1 MRNPG
6 INNELE
12 NLISTYLGEQNLDLV
27 EFIYRQEG
35 RNLVLRILV
44 DKPEGGISIGEC
56 AALNQQISSFLDE
69 KNLIEGSYLLE
80 VSSPGLDRPL
90 KTNKDF
96 LRCLNREARFFL
108 TEQINGKIE
117 FKGLIR
123 EVKAES
129 INVEID
135 GQNIEVPFSKIF
147 RVKQFIQ

>member
-1 MRNPG
+1 MRNPE

-12 NLISTYLGEQNLDLV
+12 SLISTYLGAQNLDLV
-27 EFIYRQEG
+27 EFTYRQEG

-56 AALNQQISSFLDE
+56 AALNQQIGSILDE
-69 KNLIEGSYLLE
+69 KNLIEGSCLLE

-90 KTNKDF
+90 KTSKDF

-108 TEQINGKIE
+108 TEQMNGKIE

-123 EVKAES
+123 EVKDNS
-129 INVEID
+129 INVETD

-147 RVKQFIQ
+147 RVKQVIQ